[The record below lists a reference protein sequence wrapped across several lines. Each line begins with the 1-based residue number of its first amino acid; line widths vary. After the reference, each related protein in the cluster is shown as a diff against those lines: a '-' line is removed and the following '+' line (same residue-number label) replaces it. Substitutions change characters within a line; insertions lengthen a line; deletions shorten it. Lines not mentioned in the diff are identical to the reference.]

1 MKYPKKQEKK
11 KRRKHCASI
20 LQEKDGTCY
29 LCMMLHDDYRIRR
42 GLHEHHIFGG
52 TANRRLSEEYG
63 LKVYLCPE
71 HHEHGSEAVHK
82 NAEVAAILHEMGQ
95 QVFEREYPDLAFRDI
110 FGKNYL

>member
-1 MKYPKKQEKK
+1 MMYPKKKDKK
-11 KRRKHCASI
+11 KRRKHRASI

-29 LCMMLHDDYRIRR
+29 LCTMLHDNYRIHR

-63 LKVYLCPE
+63 LKVYLCLD

-82 NAEVAAILHEMGQ
+82 NADVADILHKMGQ
-95 QVFEREYPDLAFRDI
+95 QAFEREYPDLEFREI